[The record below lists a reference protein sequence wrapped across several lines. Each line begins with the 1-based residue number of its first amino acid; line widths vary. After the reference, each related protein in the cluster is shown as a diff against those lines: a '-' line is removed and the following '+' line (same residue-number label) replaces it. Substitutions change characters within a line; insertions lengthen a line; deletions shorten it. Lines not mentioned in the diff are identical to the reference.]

1 MTHDHDIRAHR
12 FKSLHRIVK
21 RLPFGDARL
30 RHAEVDHI
38 RREPFSGELET
49 RPRPRRVL
57 VKYVEDRLSAERR
70 DLFEWSARDIKKGFS
85 GVEDVFDLFAFEPF
99 DTEEMTVGEIALHH
113 CPEKKR
119 RRAS

>member
-1 MTHDHDIRAHR
+1 MLVQAIAAVDQGRRDVAGDEMWRTSAGMTHDHDIRAHR

-30 RHAEVDHI
+30 RHVEVVHI
-38 RREPFSGELET
+38 RRELFSGELES

-70 DLFEWSARDIKKGFS
+70 DLFEWSARDIK
-85 GVEDVFDLFAFEPF
+85 
-99 DTEEMTVGEIALHH
+99 
-113 CPEKKR
+113 
-119 RRAS
+119 